1 MASFT
6 KKSNGSWLV
15 QVRHKA
21 SGGRAAFNKSAVFA
35 RKVDAQQWAA
45 KVEAEWQAFRAGI
58 TPSVPFSDLLVRYRD
73 EVSPGKR
80 GYKNEINVINRVLA
94 TPLADVMLP
103 DLSDLQFKMWADE
116 RLKEVQPATVR
127 REWNV
132 LSAVMT
138 AAVKDWRMLPEN
150 FLLRLRKPDG
160 SPPRTRRV
168 SAAEIDAIC
177 YCAGYSAECVPE
189 KQVQRVAAAFLFAL
203 ETAMRVGEILGLQ
216 PENVHLDK
224 RYVHLPT
231 TKNGQ
236 ARDVP
241 LSGRAVAI
249 LKQVADS
256 HGGRT
261 VFGVTKGSC
270 DSQFRKLLDMAQI
283 DGLHFHDSRR
293 EALTR
298 LAKIYQPMEL
308 AKISGHKD
316 LRILLNTYYAPTAEE
331 LAAKM
336 PE

>member
-21 SGGRAAFNKSAVFA
+21 GGGRAAFNKSAVFS

-45 KVEAEWQAFRAGI
+45 KIEAEWQAFRAGI
-58 TPSVPFSDLLVRYRD
+58 TPMMPFSELLTRYRD
-73 EVSPGKR
+73 EVSPTKR
-80 GYKNEINVINRVLA
+80 GFKNEINVINRVLK

-103 DLSDLQFKMWADE
+103 DLSDLQFKMWADQ
-116 RLKEVQPATVR
+116 RLKEVQTATVR

-132 LSAVMT
+132 LSAVMA
-138 AAVKDWRMLPEN
+138 AAVKDWRLLPEN
-150 FLLRLRKPDG
+150 YLLRLRKPDG

-168 SAAEIDAIC
+168 SAAEVDAIC
-177 YCAGYSAECVPE
+177 YCAGYSADCVPD

-203 ETAMRVGEILGLQ
+203 ETAMRVGEILSLL
-216 PENVHLDK
+216 PENVHFEK

-231 TKNGQ
+231 TKNGH

-241 LSGRAVAI
+241 LSGRAAAI

>member
-58 TPSVPFSDLLVRYRD
+58 TPSVPFSDLLIRYRD
-73 EVSPGKR
+73 EVSPAKR
-80 GYKNEINVINRVLA
+80 GFKNEINVINRVLA
-94 TPLADVMLP
+94 TPLATVMLP

-177 YCAGYSAECVPE
+177 YCAGYSADCVPE